1 MNNVIYRIRNVV
13 NNKFY
18 VGSTINTKRRFEE
31 HRRHLRKGKHQ
42 SPHMQAAWNKYGEDC
57 FKFEVIEHVEN
68 PEDLLK
74 AEQVWLDEHAG
85 KPYCYN
91 WATDAS
97 APMRG
102 KKHTEEALLKIK
114 ETRVAPKGDNHYGKG
129 VPRSEETKAKISEK
143 CKGLPNPMKGKTHSE
158 QSKANMSA
166 AAKRGEEHPCY
177 GKRPTWADDLEK
189 PIRAIKRDRSEEI
202 YKSLASMR
210 DTLGVSVAT
219 IIRACKSGKPIR
231 QGVCDGWVLS
241 YASEEVNVAPEIP
254 EEYLEYPRTRQEAKE
269 LGVKLYFTGI
279 PCKHGHIAP
288 RKTKGTC
295 MDCLKIEWEETNAKR
310 ALLPKSEASKKAGKK
325 YYENNKELVKSRAL
339 ENSKKS
345 NKLIDTIPK

>member
-1 MNNVIYRIRNVV
+1 MKNVIYKIRNVV

-18 VGSTINTKRRFEE
+18 VGSTVDSRVRFQT
-31 HRRHLRKGKHQ
+31 HRRNLKSGKHK

-57 FKFEVIEHVEN
+57 FKFEVVEHVAN

-74 AEQVWLDEHAG
+74 AEQVWLDAHAG
-85 KPYCYN
+85 KSYCYN

-102 KKHTEEALLKIK
+102 KKHTGEALEKVKAAGLK
-114 ETRVAPKGDNHYGKG
+114 VPKGKNSVLFGI
-129 VPRSEETKAKISEK
+129 PRSAETKAKISEK
-143 CKGLPNPMKGKTHSE
+143 CKGLPNPMKGKKHSE
-158 QSKANMSA
+158 QSRLNIA
-166 AAKRGEEHPCY
+166 ASVKRGADSFWY
-177 GKRPTWADDLEK
+177 GKRPPSADLTQK

-202 YKSLASMR
+202 YKSLAFMR

-241 YASEEVNVAPEIP
+241 YASEEVNTAPEIP

-269 LGVKLYFTGI
+269 LSAKLYFTGI
-279 PCKHGHIAP
+279 PCDRDHISP

-295 MDCLKIEWEETNAKR
+295 VACMKEDYKKDKRLKIN
-310 ALLPKSEASKKAGKK
+310 LQ
-325 YYENNKELVKSRAL
+325 
-339 ENSKKS
+339 
-345 NKLIDTIPK
+345 D

>member
-1 MNNVIYRIRNVV
+1 MKNVIYKIRNVV

-18 VGSTINTKRRFEE
+18 VGSTVNTEIRFKA

-74 AEQVWLDEHAG
+74 AEQVWLNEHAG

-102 KKHTEEALLKIK
+102 KKHTVETLLKIK
-114 ETRVAPKGDNHYGKG
+114 ENRVAPKGDNHYGKD
-129 VPRSEETKAKISEK
+129 VPRTEETKAKISAK
-143 CKGLPNPMKGKTHSE
+143 CLGIPNKMKGKKHSE
-158 QSKANMSA
+158 QSRLNIAA
-166 AAKRGEEHPCY
+166 AAKRGTDSHFY
-177 GKRPTWADDLEK
+177 GQRPASADLAQK

-202 YKSLASMR
+202 YKSLAFMR
-210 DTLGVSVAT
+210 DTLGVSMAT

-241 YASEEVNVAPEIP
+241 YASEEANVAPEIP

-279 PCKHGHIAP
+279 PCDRGHVSP
-288 RKTKGTC
+288 RKAKGTC
-295 MDCLKIEWEETNAKR
+295 VACMKEDYKKDKRLKINLHE
-310 ALLPKSEASKKAGKK
+310 
-325 YYENNKELVKSRAL
+325 
-339 ENSKKS
+339 
-345 NKLIDTIPK
+345 

>member
-1 MNNVIYRIRNVV
+1 VKNVIYKIRNVT
-13 NNKFY
+13 NEKFY
-18 VGSTINTKRRFEE
+18 VGSTVDSRVRFQT
-31 HRRHLRKGKHQ
+31 HRRNLRTGKHQ

-102 KKHTEEALLKIK
+102 KTHTDETKIK
-114 ETRVAPKGDNHYGKG
+114 LKEAAQKVPKGSASILHR
-129 VPRSEETKAKISEK
+129 VPRTEETKAKISAK
-143 CKGLPNPMKGKTHSE
+143 CLGIPNKMKGKKHSE
-158 QSKANMSA
+158 QSRLNIA
-166 AAKRGEEHPCY
+166 AAVKRGADSPFY
-177 GKRPTWADDLEK
+177 GQRPASADLAQK

-202 YKSLASMR
+202 YKSLAFMR
-210 DTLGVSVAT
+210 DTLGVSMAT

-241 YASEEVNVAPEIP
+241 YASEEANVAPEIP

-279 PCKHGHIAP
+279 PCDRGHVSP
-288 RKTKGTC
+288 RKAKGTC
-295 MDCLKIEWEETNAKR
+295 VACMKEDYKKDKRLKINLHE
-310 ALLPKSEASKKAGKK
+310 
-325 YYENNKELVKSRAL
+325 
-339 ENSKKS
+339 
-345 NKLIDTIPK
+345 

>member
-1 MNNVIYRIRNVV
+1 VKNVIYKIRNVV

-18 VGSTINTKRRFEE
+18 VGSTVNTEIRFKA

-74 AEQVWLDEHAG
+74 AEQLWLNEHAG

-102 KKHTEEALLKIK
+102 KKHTVETLLKIK
-114 ETRVAPKGDNHYGKG
+114 ENRVAPKGDNHYGKD
-129 VPRSEETKAKISEK
+129 VPRTEETKAKISAK
-143 CKGLPNPMKGKTHSE
+143 CLGLPNKMKGKKHSE
-158 QSKANMSA
+158 QSRLNIA
-166 AAKRGEEHPCY
+166 AAVKRGEDSHFY
-177 GKRPTWADDLEK
+177 GQRPASADLAQK

-202 YKSLASMR
+202 YKSLSFMR
-210 DTLGVSVAT
+210 DTLGVSVQT
-219 IIRACKSGKPIR
+219 IIRACNSGKPIR

-241 YASEEVNVAPEIP
+241 YANEEANVAPEIP
-254 EEYLEYPRTRQEAKE
+254 EEYLQYPRTRQEAKE

-279 PCKHGHIAP
+279 PCDRGHISP
-288 RKTKGTC
+288 RKAKGTC
-295 MDCLKIEWEETNAKR
+295 VACMKEDYKKDKRLKINLHE
-310 ALLPKSEASKKAGKK
+310 
-325 YYENNKELVKSRAL
+325 
-339 ENSKKS
+339 
-345 NKLIDTIPK
+345 

>member
-1 MNNVIYRIRNVV
+1 MKNVIYKIRNVV

-18 VGSTINTKRRFEE
+18 VGSTVNTEIRFKA

-74 AEQVWLDEHAG
+74 AEQLWLNEHAG

-102 KKHTEEALLKIK
+102 KKHTDETKIK
-114 ETRVAPKGDNHYGKG
+114 LKEAAQKVPKGSNSVLHR
-129 VPRSEETKAKISEK
+129 VPRSEKTKAKISAK
-143 CKGLPNPMKGKTHSE
+143 CLGIPNKMKGKKHSE
-158 QSKANMSA
+158 QSRLNIA
-166 AAKRGEEHPCY
+166 AAVKRGEDSHFY
-177 GKRPTWADDLEK
+177 GQRPVSADLAQK

-202 YKSLASMR
+202 YKSLAFMR
-210 DTLGVSVAT
+210 DTLGVSMAT

-241 YASEEVNVAPEIP
+241 YASEEANFAPEIP

-279 PCKHGHIAP
+279 PCDRGHISP

-295 MDCLKIEWEETNAKR
+295 VACMKEDYKKDKRLKINLHE
-310 ALLPKSEASKKAGKK
+310 
-325 YYENNKELVKSRAL
+325 
-339 ENSKKS
+339 
-345 NKLIDTIPK
+345 

>member
-1 MNNVIYRIRNVV
+1 VKNVIYKIRNVV

-18 VGSTINTKRRFEE
+18 VGSTVNTEIRFKA

-74 AEQVWLDEHAG
+74 AEQLWLNEHAG

-102 KKHTEEALLKIK
+102 KKHTVETLFKIK
-114 ETRVAPKGDNHYGKG
+114 ENRVAPKGDNHYGKD
-129 VPRSEETKAKISEK
+129 VPRTEETKAKISAK
-143 CKGLPNPMKGKTHSE
+143 CLGIPNKMKGKKHSE
-158 QSKANMSA
+158 QSRLNIAA
-166 AAKRGEEHPCY
+166 AAKRGEDSHFY
-177 GKRPTWADDLEK
+177 GQRPVSADLAQK
-189 PIRAIKRDRSEEI
+189 PIRAIKRDRSEEV
-202 YKSLASMR
+202 YKSLAFMR
-210 DTLGVSVAT
+210 DTLGVSMAT

-241 YASEEVNVAPEIP
+241 YANEEANVAPEIP

-279 PCKHGHIAP
+279 PCDRGHISL
-288 RKTKGTC
+288 RKAKGTC
-295 MDCLKIEWEETNAKR
+295 VTCMKEDYKKDKRLKINLHE
-310 ALLPKSEASKKAGKK
+310 
-325 YYENNKELVKSRAL
+325 
-339 ENSKKS
+339 
-345 NKLIDTIPK
+345 